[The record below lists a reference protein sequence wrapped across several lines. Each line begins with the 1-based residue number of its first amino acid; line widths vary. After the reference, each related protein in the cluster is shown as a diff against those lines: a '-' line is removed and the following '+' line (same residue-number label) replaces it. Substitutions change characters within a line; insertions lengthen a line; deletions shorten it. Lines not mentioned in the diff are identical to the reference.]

1 MLLNEHLSKALFA
14 EAGIETPS
22 GMLVRRTQL
31 EIHPDFAPP
40 WMCKA
45 LVLAG
50 GRGKAGGIL
59 RADSQ
64 QELRDV
70 CDRLFGMSI
79 KGEKVQMLRIEPTV
93 QHTREA
99 YLSIALSRTRERF
112 VLTTEAQGG
121 MHVEQASAQGA
132 AKAAGPLVQDI
143 APAAGL
149 LDHQIRAAFF
159 QIIGDDS
166 FRKESLERFQRL
178 VRNLYGAVADY
189 GLLLAEINP
198 LIYTDDGRW
207 MALDAKVELDDNT
220 LAIRPD
226 LERFYEPVHMSHE
239 ENEARQAGLSYVEL
253 NGWVGVMAN
262 GAGLAMSTMDL
273 LNFSGLP
280 AANFMDL
287 GGAADE
293 ARMRRALDLL
303 FSCPGVEVVFLN
315 LFGGIVSCEAVARA
329 LTQALGQEE
338 PPKPMVVRMDGHGA
352 AAGIRRIEEAGYQS
366 VRTVPDVP
374 DALELLRELA
384 PAGAD
389 TQAMPQDRLV
399 KETVQAAVAA
409 TRHTSGCEQ
418 ASLLDLHADMQVLV
432 QGITGRAAGLHVEKM
447 LEYGTRLVAGV
458 TPFKGGREVQGVPV
472 YNTVNQARRNHPDIE
487 ASIIFV
493 PAKAAA
499 EAILEAAAN
508 DIRLIV
514 CITEGIPQ
522 REMLMVRDVLSHTRS
537 VLIGPNTPGV
547 IAPGKVKI
555 GIMPAM
561 AFASGPVA
569 IFSRSGTLTYEVADR
584 LGKAGL
590 GQSLCVGI
598 GGDPMIGTSFARL
611 MENAN
616 SDPATKAVV
625 VLGEIGGQAEENLA
639 AYVRET
645 GFSKPLFAFIAG
657 RTAPPGKRLGHAGA
671 ILDGV
676 RGVESKLEALASAG
690 FTICRDITTLPGM
703 IQERLGFR

>member
-1 MLLNEHLSKALFA
+1 MLLNEHLSKELFA
-14 EAGIETPS
+14 EAGVETPS
-22 GMLVRRTQL
+22 GMLVRHTQL
-31 EIHPDFAPP
+31 EIRPDFASP

-45 LVLAG
+45 QVLSG

-59 RADSQ
+59 RATTLE
-64 QELRDV
+64 ELRDV
-70 CDRLFGMSI
+70 CDRLFGLTI
-79 KGEKVQMLRIEPTV
+79 KGEKVQMLRIEPEV
-93 QHTREA
+93 HHTREA
-99 YLSIALSRTRERF
+99 YVSFALSRTRERI

-121 MHVEQASAQGA
+121 MDVEKSSVQGA
-132 AKAAGPLVQDI
+132 ARAAGPLVQDI

-166 FRKESLERFQRL
+166 YRTESLERFRRL
-178 VRNLYGAVADY
+178 IRNLYQAVVDN

-207 MALDAKVELDDNT
+207 MALDAKVEVDDNT
-220 LAIRPD
+220 LAIRQD
-226 LERFYEPVHMSHE
+226 LERFYEPAHMSHE
-239 ENEARQAGLSYVEL
+239 ENEARKAGLSYVEL
-253 NGWVGVMAN
+253 KGWVGVMAN

-287 GGAADE
+287 GGAANED
-293 ARMRRALDLL
+293 RMRRALGLL
-303 FSCPGVEVVFLN
+303 FSCPGVEIVFMN

-329 LTQALGQEE
+329 LTQALGQDE

-352 AAGIRRIEEAGYQS
+352 EEGIRRIEESDYEF
-366 VRTVPDVP
+366 VWTVPDVP
-374 DALELLRELA
+374 QALELLRAHA

-389 TQAMPQDRLV
+389 CSVVEPARPDVPRT
-399 KETVQAAVAA
+399 EAAVPPVKR
-409 TRHTSGCEQ
+409 TTCNQH
-418 ASLLDLHADMQVLV
+418 SLLGLHKDMQVLV
-432 QGITGRAAGLHVEKM
+432 QGITGRAAGPHVEKM
-447 LEYGTRLVAGV
+447 LEYGTQLVAGV
-458 TPFKGGREVQGVPV
+458 TPFKGGQSVKGLPV
-472 YNTVNQARRNHPDIE
+472 YNTVSQAMRNYPDIE

-493 PAKAAA
+493 PAQAAA
-499 EAILEAAAN
+499 EAILEAAASG
-508 DIRLIV
+508 IRLIV

-522 REMLMVRDVLSHTRS
+522 QEMIMVRDVLSHTDS

-561 AFASGPVA
+561 AFSPGPVA
-569 IFSRSGTLTYEVADR
+569 VFSRSGTLTYEVADR

-616 SDPATKAVV
+616 SDPETKAVV
-625 VLGEIGGQAEENLA
+625 VLGEIGGQAEEDLA
-639 AYVRET
+639 AYVRDT
-645 GFSKPLFAFIAG
+645 GFAKPLFAFIAG

-690 FTICRDITTLPGM
+690 FSICPDITSLPEM
-703 IQERLGFR
+703 ILERIG